1 MRLERPHRTERFGA
15 VQIHELQRVIEL
27 DSGAEG
33 VSDAAFGPGQMVSD
47 GAMRAIE
54 REMAIVVPCMNESRH
69 VLEGVLSGIPHE
81 CLIVLVS
88 NSSRDVIDHY
98 RTEVAAVEQFCR
110 LAERPALAIHQRDPG
125 LAVAVKAAGM
135 PELLDDDGLVR
146 AGKGEALL
154 IGMALADLSGRRYVG
169 FVDADNYVPGAVH
182 EYCRA
187 YAAGLHLAESPYSMV
202 RIAWHSKPKLRDGR
216 IFFTRY
222 GRSSEVTNRFL
233 NRLLAEYSGFG
244 TEVIATGNAG
254 EHAVSLELG
263 RRMRLAGGFAAE
275 PFQFID
281 LFEQFGGILDSA
293 HPDAMARSI
302 PVLQIGSRNPHF
314 HDDKGEDHVNG
325 MRLQALNVLYHS
337 PVCLPEVRDAIREF
351 MVAEG
356 RIPGDT
362 EPPAERIYPPISTLD
377 LPLLFDVLDSEA
389 QTFTQLIRR
398 LPTGLL
404 TDPPIRRAGA
414 YSDATMDG

>member
-1 MRLERPHRTERFGA
+1 
-15 VQIHELQRVIEL
+15 
-27 DSGAEG
+27 
-33 VSDAAFGPGQMVSD
+33 
-47 GAMRAIE
+47 MRAIE

-98 RTEVAAVEQFCR
+98 RTEVAAVEQYCR
-110 LAERPALAIHQRDPG
+110 LAERPALTIHQRDPG

-146 AGKGEALL
+146 PGKGEALL
-154 IGMALADLSGRRYVG
+154 LGMALADLSGRRYVG

-187 YAAGLHLAESPYSMV
+187 YAAGLHLAESPYAMV
-202 RIAWHSKPKLRDGR
+202 RIAWHSKPKLKDGR
-216 IFFTRY
+216 IFFSRY

-244 TEVIATGNAG
+244 TEVISTGNAG

-293 HPDAMARSI
+293 HPGRDGPLDSGAA
-302 PVLQIGSRNPHF
+302 
-314 HDDKGEDHVNG
+314 D
-325 MRLQALNVLYHS
+325 RLAQPAL
-337 PVCLPEVRDAIREF
+337 PRRQ
-351 MVAEG
+351 G
-356 RIPGDT
+356 RGPRQRHA
-362 EPPAERIYPPISTLD
+362 PAGAQRA
-377 LPLLFDVLDSEA
+377 LPLA
-389 QTFTQLIRR
+389 R
-398 LPTGLL
+398 LPARGARRHPGVHGGRGR
-404 TDPPIRRAGA
+404 DPRRRRAAGRSGSTRR
-414 YSDATMDG
+414 YPHWTCR